1 MFIKPNRHNQ
11 EINEEDRSMV
21 IFLSRYEYFF
31 NEIERHLETL
41 KNMEEPVRVRI
52 CENALDKI
60 VKAMTEPEGSTYK
73 ICSFLPLLR
82 LIFSSHTNPF
92 ISIDKIVNSNILAR
106 ILLLIKSYDILPVH
120 GYKQE
125 YELFT
130 NFCREVK
137 QHYLI
142 GD

>member
-1 MFIKPNRHNQ
+1 
-11 EINEEDRSMV
+11 
-21 IFLSRYEYFF
+21 
-31 NEIERHLETL
+31 
-41 KNMEEPVRVRI
+41 MEESVRVKI
-52 CENALDKI
+52 CENAIDKI
-60 VKAMTEPEGSTYK
+60 VKALTEPEGSTYK

-82 LIFSSHTNPF
+82 IIFSSHTNPF
-92 ISIDKIVNSNILAR
+92 ISIDRIVNSNILAR
-106 ILLLIKSYDILPVH
+106 ILLLIKSYDIVPVQA
-120 GYKQE
+120 YIQE